1 MRSSHIIIAVILL
14 ILIAGGGGAAY
25 FFLASDASPKIVE
38 FIGRQQRVLADGDA
52 VDAPRDGA
60 TVIAR
65 LQKDMLIDSVGV
77 VEGDKWVQVTLPDKR
92 TAFFPIAGLGAKPA
106 DTQTA
111 SLPTTGTTGVTTQS
125 GPTDQA
131 PAAGQTM
138 GQTTGQ
144 TTGTTTGPAPDQ
156 TGTTPA
162 QPAGTTQSGQA
173 GTAPP
178 PLEETATVEFDE
190 IASVYSVAKTT
201 AVYIEPNIH
210 APQKYQI
217 EPGTSVPAIQ
227 RSKDGVWVMAST
239 EDGDPAYLLV
249 ADLGPEQQG
258 KAVAGAEADPNAAG
272 GDPNAAPANGAPAN
286 GATADAVDGKAT
298 VVTTGDLQINGQ
310 DVMLA
315 GVSGEGSPYAE
326 QLQKLISS
334 AGGAVHCVRQA
345 TGYQCKMSN
354 GLDVALSALFNG
366 GARPTA
372 DAPETYQSQAK
383 AAQLAH
389 RGVWH

>member
-1 MRSSHIIIAVILL
+1 LL

-25 FFLASDASPKIVE
+25 FFLASDAPPKIVE

-52 VDAPRDGA
+52 VDAPHDGA

-77 VEGDKWVQVTLPDKR
+77 VEGDKWVQVALPDKR
-92 TAFFPIAGLGAKPA
+92 TAYFPISSLGAKPA

-111 SLPTTGTTGVTTQS
+111 SLPATGTTGVTTQS
-125 GPTDQA
+125 SPTGQT
-131 PAAGQTM
+131 PSAGQTTA
-138 GQTTGQ
+138 TTAGLS
-144 TTGTTTGPAPDQ
+144 TGPTPDQ
-156 TGTTPA
+156 TGTA
-162 QPAGTTQSGQA
+162 IQPAGTATSGQA
-173 GTAPP
+173 GTPP
-178 PLEETATVEFDE
+178 PLEETATVAFDE
-190 IASVYSVAKTT
+190 IASVYSVTKSTP
-201 AVYIEPNIH
+201 VYIEPDTR

-239 EDGDPAYLLV
+239 EDGDPAFLLV
-249 ADLGPEQQG
+249 SDLGPEQPG

-286 GATADAVDGKAT
+286 GATADTVDGKAT

-310 DVMLA
+310 DVVLA
-315 GVSGEGSPYAE
+315 GIAGEGSPYAE
-326 QLQKLISS
+326 QLQKQIP
-334 AGGAVHCVRQA
+334 GGPVHCIRQA
-345 TGYQCKMSN
+345 VGYQCRMSS
-354 GLDVALSALFNG
+354 GLDVGATALFNG
-366 GARPTA
+366 WAHPTQ

-383 AAQLAH
+383 AAQIAH
-389 RGVWH
+389 RGVWR